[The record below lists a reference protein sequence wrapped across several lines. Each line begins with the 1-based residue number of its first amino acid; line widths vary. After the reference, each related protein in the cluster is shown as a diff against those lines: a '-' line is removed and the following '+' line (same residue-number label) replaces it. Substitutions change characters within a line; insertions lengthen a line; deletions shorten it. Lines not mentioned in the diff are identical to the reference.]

1 MVEAEG
7 SCMRQHVSV
16 RRWLRMKVGTGM
28 DLKGS
33 MKITGKRS
41 VTWEGLREKGDGSW
55 EIPEG
60 GSGLA
65 YARQAGWSGAEIWV
79 RIDWP
84 NTDHHTLPLC
94 FGHREKLFRDKCPGM
109 SSGVTIAQEPC
120 GKELEPQLYLGVR
133 HTQTQR
139 CGAMES

>member
-1 MVEAEG
+1 MYETACQCEKMVKYESRNWRGFEG
-7 SCMRQHVSV
+7 VDEDNWKEERN
-16 RRWLRMKVGTGM
+16 WGG
-28 DLKGS
+28 
-33 MKITGKRS
+33 GKRQ
-41 VTWEGLREKGDGSW
+41 GDGSW

-65 YARQAGWSGAEIWV
+65 CARQAGWSGAEIWV

-84 NTDHHTLPLC
+84 NTDHRTLPLC

-120 GKELEPQLYLGVR
+120 GKELEPRLYLGVR
-133 HTQTQR
+133 HTQTRR

>member
-1 MVEAEG
+1 MV
-7 SCMRQHVSV
+7 VSV
-16 RRWLRMKVGTGM
+16 STKKFL
-28 DLKGS
+28 DLPAASSCTLGS
-33 MKITGKRS
+33 SPMMI
-41 VTWEGLREKGDGSW
+41 
-55 EIPEG
+55 IC
-60 GSGLA
+60 
-65 YARQAGWSGAEIWV
+65 ARQAGWSGAEIWV